1 MSRKKAS
8 KKAASAGTAIE
19 IPYTPRPLQAL
30 LHEQVSQH
38 RWSVLVC
45 HRRFGKTVLAINH
58 LLRDA
63 VLCPRPNA
71 RFFYVAPTRVQAKAV
86 AWDYCKE
93 FARKIPGVKFNETE
107 LRCDLP
113 TGARL
118 QLVGGEE
125 PDRLRGI
132 YADGIVCDEVSSMP
146 ERVFPEILRPA
157 LADRNTPEC
166 PTYCIFIGTPAGHN
180 AFYDYWELA
189 GHEKGWYRAM
199 LKSSD
204 TKILPNE
211 ELQAAAASMSSE
223 QYDQEFECS
232 FIAAVPG
239 SIFGKELQAIEED
252 GQITKV
258 PYDTGH
264 RVDTFFD
271 LGIGDAS
278 AIWFTQK
285 IGRAIHVIDYVEHRN
300 EGLPF
305 YARLLDEKGYLYG
318 THHAPHDIEVREM
331 STGRSRREAAY
342 DLGINFRVVPKLP
355 LMDGIHAAKMLI
367 PRCWFDADNCH
378 DGLEALRYYHRKYD
392 EKNRTFRTSVVHDW
406 ASHGADAFR
415 YAAIGIK
422 DSSAGEQPP
431 QITAAATYNP
441 LQSQAQAIL

>member
-1 MSRKKAS
+1 MSRKAAKADD
-8 KKAASAGTAIE
+8 AIE
-19 IPYTPRPLQAL
+19 IPYTPRPLQRL

-38 RWSVLVC
+38 RWSVLVM
-45 HRRFGKTVLAINH
+45 HRRFGKTVMAINH

-63 VLCPRPNA
+63 ILCPRPNA

-86 AWDYCKE
+86 AWDYAKE

-113 TGARL
+113 NGARL

-157 LADRNTPEC
+157 LADRNTAEC

-189 GHEKGWYRAM
+189 GHEGGWYRSM
-199 LKSSD
+199 LKASD
-204 TKILPNE
+204 TKILPDE
-211 ELQAAAASMSSE
+211 ELQAAAASMSPE
-223 QYDQEFECS
+223 QYDQEFQCS

-258 PYDTGH
+258 PYDPSH

-271 LGIGDAS
+271 LGIGDS
-278 AIWFTQK
+278 TAIWFTQK
-285 IGRAIHVIDYVEHRN
+285 VGRAIHVIDYEEERN

-305 YARLLDEKGYLYG
+305 YARLLDDKGYLYG

-342 DLGINFRVVPKLP
+342 DLGINFRVLPKLP
-355 LMDGIHAAKMLI
+355 LEDGIHAAKMLI

-378 DGLEALRYYHRKYD
+378 QGLEALRYYHRKYD
-392 EKNRTFRTSVVHDW
+392 EQNRTFRTSVVHDW

-415 YAAIGIK
+415 YAAIGIR
-422 DSSAGEQPP
+422 DFDPSSTPP
-431 QITAAATYNP
+431 QIMAAANYNP
-441 LQSQAQAIL
+441 LQSQAQAVL

>member
-1 MSRKKAS
+1 MTAKKQS
-8 KKAASAGTAIE
+8 VIE

-30 LHEQVSQH
+30 LHEQVSKH

-63 VLCPRPNA
+63 ILCPRPMA

-93 FARKIPGVKFNETE
+93 FARKIPGVRFNETE

-113 TGARL
+113 NGARL

-132 YADGIVCDEVSSMP
+132 YADGIVCDEVSSMS

-157 LADRNTPEC
+157 LSDRNTAEC

-189 GHEKGWYRAM
+189 GHEDGWYRAM
-199 LKSSD
+199 LKASE
-204 TKILPNE
+204 TNILPVK
-211 ELQAAAASMSSE
+211 ELQAASASMSGE

-239 SIFGKELQAIEED
+239 SIFGKELQEIEED

-258 PYDTGH
+258 PYDPGH

-271 LGIGDAS
+271 LGVNDSTAV
-278 AIWFTQK
+278 WFVQR
-285 IGRAIHVIDYVEHRN
+285 IGRALHFIDYVEERN

-305 YARLLDEKGYLYG
+305 YARMLDERGYLYG

-331 STGRSRREAAY
+331 GTGRSRREAAY
-342 DLGINFRVVPKLP
+342 DLGINFRVVPTLP
-355 LMDGIHAAKMLI
+355 LEDGIHAAKMLI
-367 PRCWFDADNCH
+367 PRCWFDAEACH

-392 EKNRTFRTSVVHDW
+392 EKNRTFRSSVVHSW

-415 YAAIGIK
+415 YAAVGIRDFNTY
-422 DSSAGEQPP
+422 DSPP
-431 QITAAATYNP
+431 QITAAANYNP
-441 LQSQAQAIL
+441 LTSQAQSIL